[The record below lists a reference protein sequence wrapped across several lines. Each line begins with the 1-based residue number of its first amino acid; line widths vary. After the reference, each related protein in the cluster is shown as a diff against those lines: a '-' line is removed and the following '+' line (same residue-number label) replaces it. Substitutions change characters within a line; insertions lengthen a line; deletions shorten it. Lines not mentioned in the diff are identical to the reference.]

1 MQASQLGRRLLQPAT
16 TPVTTPAE
24 LQNAV
29 AAGARHVVVQQHMDL
44 SGLQLSVSESLFLDS
59 SLLGSVLGATLSITV
74 RFGSDHSPLASTD
87 RTYTTNTLS
96 SSVLHIKRLIRF
108 ECCPRKT
115 PGERARD
122 LPPLH

>member
-1 MQASQLGRRLLQPAT
+1 MQASQLGRRLLQPTT

-44 SGLQLSVSESLFLDS
+44 SGLQLYVSESLSLDS
-59 SLLGSVLGATLSITV
+59 SLLGSALGTTLSITV
-74 RFGSDHSPLASTD
+74 RFGSDHRPLASID
-87 RTYTTNTLS
+87 RAYTTNTS
-96 SSVLHIKRLIRF
+96 SASMLHNKRLIGF